1 MIANILINKKLN
13 PIVIELF
20 IRGRR
25 QKISLAFITQYS
37 FAVQKHSRLNSAHN
51 FVMKI
56 PNTKELQQMA
66 YDHSSGIEFEDFMN
80 LYKKCSA
87 KPYSFLVIDATVA
100 SDNLARFRNNLIEKT

>member
-25 QKISLAFITQYS
+25 QKISLAFIT
-37 FAVQKHSRLNSAHN
+37 
-51 FVMKI
+51 
-56 PNTKELQQMA
+56 NTKELQQMA